1 MSSSRGGKYS
11 SRADYISRKLFDA
24 YSERMHLKLQ
34 KYYTRLQQVEAIQ
47 ERIIEYL
54 ASRGIP
60 LEGIII
66 PLEEDPD
73 KAR

>member
-34 KYYTRLQQVEAIQ
+34 KYYTRLQELEAIVAGLVARFD
-47 ERIIEYL
+47 EP
-54 ASRGIP
+54 IP
-60 LEGIII
+60 LED
-66 PLEEDPD
+66 PLEEAPQLRRM
-73 KAR
+73 AR